1 MDRGIVRDWLY
12 QLKALLGFILE
23 SWMSWWG
30 YGRASLDLPKAW
42 GPWEVTPHWELAV
55 SFPCTVWGT
64 AQEGVPSFGGFSGS
78 PEKEEKGRNV
88 AQDWREQCTTACALG
103 KAELCEIKSHCHAG
117 H

>member
-1 MDRGIVRDWLY
+1 MSAEGSSGIHPGVLDELVGLWQGLSGSTKG
-12 QLKALLGFILE
+12 LGALGGHSSLGAGSVIPVHCV
-23 SWMSWWG
+23 G
-30 YGRASLDLPKAW
+30 A
-42 GPWEVTPHWELAV
+42 
-55 SFPCTVWGT
+55 

-88 AQDWREQCTTACALG
+88 AQDWREQCTTACALR